1 MLRKLMKHELRATA
15 RVMGPMLLLT
25 LAAAVGGNIAVY
37 HLVESEAAVLNLIGV
52 FLLMAF
58 VAAIAGAFIVSFV
71 LMIQRFYQNLLRDEG
86 YLMMTLP
93 ATVHEHV
100 LSKLFVSILWAAAT
114 AVTAV
119 LAMGILVFNLEF
131 VDLILYDLGG
141 LFAQLEFS
149 GLRMMDYAGH
159 AALFVVEMILLAI
172 VVDSCLCLQLYAA
185 MAAGHSFTHHKGL
198 LSVAAYFVMSIA
210 WSMLQNSALYV
221 LNLIAPDG
229 ISLGLQNLSP
239 FMVTHINVAAMIL
252 LLMIPT
258 AIWYAVTTY
267 FLPHRLNLS

>member
-1 MLRKLMKHELRATA
+1 MKHELRATA
-15 RVMGPMLLLT
+15 RVRGPMLLLT

-37 HLVESEAAVLNLIGV
+37 LLVESEAAVLNLIGV

-198 LSVAAYFVMSIA
+198 MSVAAYFVMSIA
-210 WSMLQNSALYV
+210 WCLLQNSALYV

-258 AIWYAVTTY
+258 AIWFAVTTY
-267 FLPHRLNLS
+267 FLTHRLNLS